1 MVRLMGV
8 KSAVMM
14 MVVMVIMMVLCMSLF
29 DFVFQKRKA
38 LFAKHAVILLNFNE
52 NQIRALV
59 DRLSLL
65 RLLEQIGSQD
75 RGMVDSVSS
84 SVCPELGHRALI
96 KCRHRPI
103 LTTLFRHPF
112 KILGR

>member
-14 MVVMVIMMVLCMSLF
+14 MVVMVMVIVLCMSLF

-38 LFAKHAVILLNFNE
+38 LLAKHAVILLNFNE
-52 NQIRALV
+52 NHIRALV

-65 RLLEQIGSQD
+65 RLLEEIGSQD
-75 RGMVDSVSS
+75 RGMVDSVSR
-84 SVCPELGHRALI
+84 SVCPELGH
-96 KCRHRPI
+96 
-103 LTTLFRHPF
+103 LTLVQCGH
-112 KILGR
+112 